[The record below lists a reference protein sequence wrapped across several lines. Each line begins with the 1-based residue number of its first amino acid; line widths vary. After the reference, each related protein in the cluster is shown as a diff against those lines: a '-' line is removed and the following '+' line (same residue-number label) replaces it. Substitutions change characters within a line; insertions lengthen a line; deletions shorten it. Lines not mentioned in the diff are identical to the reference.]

1 MKILLAVLIIAV
13 VGGFFWSIDQSD
25 ERSDALESQ
34 LEPVISR
41 YDILHATDL
50 VRGVKL
56 AVAQNDTDAIDDWLE
71 KAIDL
76 GEAANLS
83 KEDIDYLQSQ
93 QVKKYL
99 IFHAKRQ
106 LFSDAVEQAYYALL
120 DIDSI
125 KAQYPEAL
133 SLFADADKLITDR
146 NKLIQQIAIE
156 LANGEAMNDEIL
168 FEAQQHW
175 QQRFAANTTTS
186 ASRG

>member
-13 VGGFFWSIDQSD
+13 VGGFFWSINRSD
-25 ERSDALESQ
+25 ELTESPDQHQ
-34 LEPVISR
+34 LPVISR

-50 VRGVKL
+50 VGGVKL
-56 AVAQNDTDAIDDWLE
+56 AVAQNDADAIDDWLD

-83 KEDIDYLQSQ
+83 KEDIDYLQSPQ
-93 QVKKYL
+93 AKKYV

-133 SLFADADKLITDR
+133 SLFADADKLISDR
-146 NKLIQQIAIE
+146 NKLIQQIATE
-156 LANGEAMNDEIL
+156 LANGEQVNDKIL

-175 QQRFAANTTTS
+175 QQRFAANTTTN
-186 ASRG
+186 ASSG